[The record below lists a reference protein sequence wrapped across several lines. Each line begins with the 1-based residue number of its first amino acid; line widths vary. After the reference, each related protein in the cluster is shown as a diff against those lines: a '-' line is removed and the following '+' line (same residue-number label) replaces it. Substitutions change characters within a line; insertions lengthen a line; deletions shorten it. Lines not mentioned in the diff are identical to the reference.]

1 MIDGDIPVAPSR
13 SDDLDGREVLSQFRN
28 LDGGGQRR
36 GQENGGRPLA
46 VLNDNDVPEHRPI
59 VTIKTGGLNVGDGR
73 AVRHFLKTRLEAC
86 DPSTVTAVC
95 KIWEVDTTKSGDGFN
110 EDGDAPVVD
119 RLVNTLFTSGE
130 RTEEF
135 AVETRKSLTTLFDQ
149 RGLKRKVKDATN
161 VSEVLGVATRR
172 ASPNHGKMS

>member
-1 MIDGDIPVAPSR
+1 MIDGDIPVTPSR
-13 SDDLDGREVLSQFRN
+13 SGDLDGREVPSQFRN

-46 VLNDNDVPEHRPI
+46 ILNDDIPQDRPL
-59 VTIKTGGLNVGDGR
+59 VAIKTGGLNVGDGR

-86 DPSTVTAVC
+86 EPSTVTAIC
-95 KIWEVDTTKSGDGFN
+95 KIWEVDMTKSGDGLN

-130 RTEEF
+130 RTQKL
-135 AVETRKSLTTLFDQ
+135 AVETRKSLTTLFDT

-172 ASPNHGKMS
+172 ASPNHGMMS